1 MVTLTYSQGV
11 AAVKRAA
18 STRRAIRCSLWPVMA
33 LSVGIVGLPNVGK
46 STLFNALTRKQVACE
61 NYPFCTIDP
70 SVGVV
75 AVPDSR
81 LDALAA
87 FSGSKKI
94 VPAAVEF
101 TDIAG
106 LVKGAAEGQGLG
118 NKFLAHIREVD
129 AICEMVRVFDDDKV
143 IHVDG
148 GVNPLRDIETI
159 ELELAIADLETVTKR
174 LVSIERDVKRGDEAA
189 LHVQSACQK
198 LKAVLEEGKPARGV
212 ALVDEELAAS
222 KDLHLLTAK
231 PVMYCLNRQS
241 GGKNLD
247 VAGDG
252 RWDALMAHFAETG
265 AVWVTVDASA
275 EHVIAD
281 APEADRAEMREALG
295 VTGEGLDGLI
305 RAGYRLLRLHTYFTT
320 GPEETHGWTIRLGAT
335 APEAGAAIHGDFQ
348 QRFIRAEVIG
358 CEDLLAVGSYA
369 AAREKGLLRT
379 EGKEYIVKD
388 GDVIEFK
395 I

>member
-1 MVTLTYSQGV
+1 
-11 AAVKRAA
+11 
-18 STRRAIRCSLWPVMA
+18 MA

-46 STLFNALTRKQVACE
+46 STLFNALTRKQVPAE

-75 AVPDSR
+75 AVPDPR
-81 LDALAA
+81 LYALAE
-87 FSGSKKI
+87 FSKSAKVI
-94 VPAAVEF
+94 PAAVEF

-118 NKFLAHIREVD
+118 NQFLSHIREVD

-143 IHVDG
+143 IHVEG
-148 GVNPLRDIETI
+148 GVDPLRDIETI
-159 ELELAIADLETVTKR
+159 ELELALADLETVTKR
-174 LVSIERDVKRGDEAA
+174 LASIERDAKRGDEAA
-189 LHVQSACQK
+189 LLIKSVCEK
-198 LKAVLEEGKPARGV
+198 LKVALGDGKPARGV
-212 ALVDEELAAS
+212 TLADEEKPHLR
-222 KDLHLLTAK
+222 DLHLLTAK

-247 VAGDG
+247 QSSDG
-252 RWDALMAHFAETG
+252 RWDRLMAFFAEG
-265 AVWVTVDASA
+265 NAVWASVDASA
-275 EHVIAD
+275 EHVVSD
-281 APEADRAEMREALG
+281 APAAEQNEMRQALG
-295 VTGEGLDGLI
+295 VSGDGLDGLI
-305 RAGYRLLRLHTYFTT
+305 RAGYRLLDRITYFTT
-320 GPEETHGWTIRLGAT
+320 GPEETRGWTVRRNAT

-369 AAREKGLLRT
+369 AARERGLLRT